1 MGDFFTLGWANFS
14 HLGGRIFR
22 VNFVWAIFSH
32 LKNSGRFSH
41 ILLRKTR
48 ICTEVRFLALG
59 LENHNYW
66 NCHSSFFSTGG
77 FRSLRHGVGTPTR
90 EPRPDLPF
98 WLVVSSSV
106 TNDSLARCWPVHP
119 RSTDAISC
127 FQGPRTAFYF
137 FLLTCAHLFFLFLP
151 PARCFHQVSFSTF
164 SVPDPFFRT
173 RLHET
178 S

>member
-1 MGDFFTLGWANFS
+1 MLATLQAHEFLVKVSKTELFRTTIEFLHRGLLACVGSREPQLLQLSLFFLFDRWVP
-14 HLGGRIFR
+14 IP
-22 VNFVWAIFSH
+22 
-32 LKNSGRFSH
+32 
-41 ILLRKTR
+41 
-48 ICTEVRFLALG
+48 
-59 LENHNYW
+59 
-66 NCHSSFFSTGG
+66 
-77 FRSLRHGVGTPTR
+77 RHGVGTPTR
-90 EPRPDLPF
+90 EPRPDMQF

-127 FQGPRTAFYF
+127 FQGPRTASYF

-164 SVPDPFFRT
+164 SVPDPLFRT
-173 RLHET
+173 RLHEF